1 MEFPTN
7 EQLPRKRLLSLIRKM
22 RNSPGLMKR
31 YDQEI
36 QDHVRRGFIE
46 LVEAEKV
53 SILDCHYL
61 PHRPVFREDKT
72 TTKMRIV
79 FDTSTSTSRQPSLN
93 DCLEAVP
100 NFVPEL
106 MKVILRFRTHRV
118 ALTADVEKAFLQ
130 ISLAKE
136 ERDFVRFL

>member
-79 FDTSTSTSRQPSLN
+79 FD
-93 DCLEAVP
+93 A
-100 NFVPEL
+100 
-106 MKVILRFRTHRV
+106 
-118 ALTADVEKAFLQ
+118 
-130 ISLAKE
+130 
-136 ERDFVRFL
+136 